1 MLNDNVIKFK
11 ALADETRL
19 KILYEISQNNRLC
32 VSDLQEIF
40 KMPQSKMSYHLKL
53 LLSSKII
60 TKHNQAQ
67 CGSFYEV
74 NHEEIKKLV
83 SPAVYEMLIKRAV
96 ESK

>member
-1 MLNDNVIKFK
+1 MKPDSRFFMKFH
-11 ALADETRL
+11 
-19 KILYEISQNNRLC
+19 KIIDC
-32 VSDLQEIF
+32 VFPIYKKFLRC
-40 KMPQSKMSYHLKL
+40 PQSKMSYHLKL

-67 CGSFYEV
+67 WSFYEV

>member
-1 MLNDNVIKFK
+1 
-11 ALADETRL
+11 
-19 KILYEISQNNRLC
+19 
-32 VSDLQEIF
+32 
-40 KMPQSKMSYHLKL
+40 MSYHLKL

-67 CGSFYEV
+67 WSFYEV